1 MTCQSSMAATLTA
14 LVSDD
19 NGGVNTTVMSYKFLE
34 VDGVE
39 AGADYTCDVSLSA
52 DTVTSGHSPPAYV
65 TTITVAGQST
75 VHSPHLSDNSLLIM
89 DHCPHFH

>member
-19 NGGVNTTVMSYKFLE
+19 NGGVNTTVMSHKFVE
-34 VDGVE
+34 GDGVE
-39 AGADYTCDVSLSA
+39 AGADYTCDVTLSA

-65 TTITVAGQST
+65 TTITVAGQYT
-75 VHSPHLSDNSLLIM
+75 VHV
-89 DHCPHFH
+89 